1 MVQACGRDKGQGP
14 RQRDSAHQRPSPCR
28 ANRRLEAAQRRKA
41 VLRRLPSCPGK
52 RRMRPP
58 LISGKVIPRRDSL
71 RQNECGGSQPAQHI
85 GHKRRTRCR
94 YQHVVAE
101 TEHSSENPVERRA
114 EDANQSLNQ
123 GITAD
128 KIAPE
133 LTGTGNLHRA
143 CGHAAHENSEHLRVG
158 GVTEE
163 NYRGNVTRSTGKS
176 ARQSQ
181 RG

>member
-1 MVQACGRDKGQGP
+1 
-14 RQRDSAHQRPSPCR
+14 
-28 ANRRLEAAQRRKA
+28 
-41 VLRRLPSCPGK
+41 
-52 RRMRPP
+52 
-58 LISGKVIPRRDSL
+58 
-71 RQNECGGSQPAQHI
+71 
-85 GHKRRTRCR
+85 
-94 YQHVVAE
+94 
-101 TEHSSENPVERRA
+101 VERRA